1 MNLSESG
8 NLGDVFIAHANSDQV
23 AVVDLYDTANPRE
36 FSYRDFNAAC
46 DAVANGL
53 LVAGVEPGD
62 RIGIL
67 ALNRVE
73 FLEVLFGAMRAG
85 CVPVMINVKLPD
97 DTVEYI
103 VKDADMKA
111 VFADA
116 NQAERVPDGVR
127 TLTFPS
133 AAELLSGGAGH
144 GSSDAYRDFV
154 IHSDEQFPSFFAG
167 GDDVAEQPYTSGST
181 GKPKGVLLDH
191 HGQLWMIGKIVESR
205 DIRADDCSVISAPLY
220 HKNALL
226 AVKSALSAGGRIVIF
241 SRFDAKEYIKAIERY
256 KLTMLTGVPTMY
268 ALILQEAALFDQTDL
283 SSVRNCSMGSAPAS
297 DNLLDTLAVRFPDA
311 KLNLNYGIT
320 EGGPILFAWTH
331 PDGLPRP
338 RTSVGFPIDGVE
350 IKLVGGDDDS
360 QGVLHVKSPGVMKG
374 YHNLPDATKKAL
386 SDDGWMDT
394 GDILRRDEAGW
405 YFFVDRAD
413 DMFVCAGEN
422 IYPGDVES
430 MLERHEDVM
439 QAVVVP
445 APNTLKAH
453 VPFAWI
459 VKRDGAVADEETIKQ
474 FALKNGPVYAHPR
487 RIFFVD
493 ALPLSGTNKID
504 RRALEAQAVE
514 IARED
519 ESAA

>member
-1 MNLSESG
+1 MTPLESG
-8 NLGDVFIAHANSDQV
+8 NLGDVFAAHAGSERI
-23 AVVDLYDTANPRE
+23 AVVDLYDPAAPREYTYRE
-36 FSYRDFNAAC
+36 FSANC

-53 LVAGVEPGD
+53 LVAGLETND
-62 RIGIL
+62 RVGIL

-73 FLEVLFGAMRAG
+73 FLEVLFGAMRVG

-97 DTVEYI
+97 ETVEYI
-103 VKDADMKA
+103 IDDAAMKI

-116 NQAERVPDGVR
+116 DQTPRVPKSVR
-127 TLTFPS
+127 TVSFGEGKDPFD
-133 AAELLSGGAGH
+133 G
-144 GSSDAYRDFV
+144 FK
-154 IHSDEQFPSFFAG
+154 IFSDEAFPSFFPG
-167 GDDVAEQPYTSGST
+167 PGDIAEQPYTSGST
-181 GKPKGVLLDH
+181 GRPKGVLLDH
-191 HGQLWMIGKIVESR
+191 IGQVWMTAKIVESR
-205 DIRADDCSVISAPLY
+205 DIREDDCSVISAPLY

-226 AVKSALSAGGRIVIF
+226 AVKSALSAGGCIVLF
-241 SRFDAKEYIKAIERY
+241 ARFDSKEYIRAIERY
-256 KLTMLTGVPTMY
+256 RLTMLTGVPTMY
-268 ALILQEAALFDQTDL
+268 ALILQEEKLLDQTDL

-297 DNLLDTLAVRFPDA
+297 DNLLNTLAARFPSA

-338 RTSVGFPIDGVE
+338 PTSVGFPIEGVE
-350 IKLVGGDDDS
+350 IKLIDGPDDN

-374 YHNLPDATKKAL
+374 YHNLSDATEKVL
-386 SDDGWMDT
+386 SSEGWMDT
-394 GDILRRDEAGW
+394 GDILRRDDSGW
-405 YFFVDRAD
+405 YYFVDRAD

-422 IYPGDVES
+422 IYPGDVEAT
-430 MLERHEDVM
+430 LERHEDVM

-459 VKRDGAVADEETIKQ
+459 VKRDGSVLDEEGVKEY
-474 FALKNGPVYAHPR
+474 ALKNGPVYAHPR
-487 RIFFVD
+487 RVFFVD

-514 IARED
+514 RARED
-519 ESAA
+519 DGAT

>member
-1 MNLSESG
+1 MNPSESG
-8 NLGDVFIAHANSDQV
+8 NLGDVFAAHAGSDRI
-23 AVVDLYDTANPRE
+23 AVVDLYDPSDPREYSYRE
-36 FSYRDFNAAC
+36 FSGNC

-53 LVAGVEPGD
+53 LVAGLEPGD
-62 RIGIL
+62 RVGIL

-97 DTVEYI
+97 ETVEYI
-103 VKDADMKA
+103 IGDAEMKI

-116 NQAERVPDGVR
+116 DQAGRVPGDVR
-127 TLTFPS
+127 TVAFGDSDDSFDGFKIPS
-133 AAELLSGGAGH
+133 GEP
-144 GSSDAYRDFV
+144 
-154 IHSDEQFPSFFAG
+154 FPSFFPG
-167 GDDVAEQPYTSGST
+167 RGDIAEQPYTSGST
-181 GKPKGVLLDH
+181 GRPKGVLLDH
-191 HGQLWMIGKIVESR
+191 IGQVWMIGKIVESR
-205 DIRADDCSVISAPLY
+205 DIREDDCSVISAPLY

-226 AVKSALSAGGRIVIF
+226 AVKSALSAGGRIVLF
-241 SRFDAKEYIKAIERY
+241 SRFDAKEYIRAIERY
-256 KLTMLTGVPTMY
+256 RLTMLTGVPTMY
-268 ALILQEAALFDQTDL
+268 ALILQEEDLLESTDL

-297 DNLLDTLAVRFPDA
+297 DNLLDTLAARFPDA

-331 PDGLPRP
+331 PEGLPRP

-350 IKLVGGDDDS
+350 IKLIDGPDEN

-374 YHNLPDATKKAL
+374 YHNLPEATGKVL
-386 SDDGWMDT
+386 TEDGWMDT
-394 GDILRRDEAGW
+394 GDILRRDEIGW
-405 YFFVDRAD
+405 YYFVDRAD

-422 IYPGDVES
+422 IYPGDVEA

-459 VKRDGAVADEETIKQ
+459 VKREGALLDEQAVKE

-487 RIFFVD
+487 RVFFVD
-493 ALPLSGTNKID
+493 VLPLSGTNKID
-504 RRALEAQAVE
+504 RRALEAEAFQK
-514 IARED
+514 ARED
-519 ESAA
+519 EGAA

>member
-1 MNLSESG
+1 MNPSESG
-8 NLGDVFIAHANSDQV
+8 NLGDVFAAHAGSDRI
-23 AVVDLYDTANPRE
+23 AVVDLYDPSDPRKYSYRE
-36 FSYRDFNAAC
+36 FSGNC

-53 LVAGVEPGD
+53 LVAGLEPGD
-62 RIGIL
+62 RVGIL

-97 DTVEYI
+97 ETVEYI
-103 VKDADMKA
+103 IGDAEMKI

-116 NQAERVPDGVR
+116 DQAGRVPGGVR
-127 TLTFPS
+127 TVVFGDGDDSFDGFKIP
-133 AAELLSGGAGH
+133 
-144 GSSDAYRDFV
+144 
-154 IHSDEQFPSFFAG
+154 SDEPFPSFFPG
-167 GDDVAEQPYTSGST
+167 PGDIAEQPYTSGST
-181 GKPKGVLLDH
+181 GRPKGVLLDH
-191 HGQLWMIGKIVESR
+191 IGQVWMIGKIVESR
-205 DIRADDCSVISAPLY
+205 DIREDDCSVISAPLY

-226 AVKSALSAGGRIVIF
+226 AVKSALSAGGRIVLF
-241 SRFDAKEYIKAIERY
+241 SRFDAKEYIRAIERY
-256 KLTMLTGVPTMY
+256 RLTMLTGVPTMY
-268 ALILQEAALFDQTDL
+268 ALILQEEELLESTNL

-297 DNLLDTLAVRFPDA
+297 DNLLDTLAARFPDA

-331 PDGLPRP
+331 PEGLPRP

-350 IKLVGGDDDS
+350 IKLVDGPDEN

-374 YHNLPDATKKAL
+374 YHNLPEATGKVL
-386 SDDGWMDT
+386 TEDGWMDT
-394 GDILRRDEAGW
+394 GDILRRDEIGW
-405 YFFVDRAD
+405 YYFVDRAD

-422 IYPGDVES
+422 IYPGDVEA

-459 VKRDGAVADEETIKQ
+459 VKREGASLDEQAVKEY
-474 FALKNGPVYAHPR
+474 ALKNGPVYAHPR
-487 RIFFVD
+487 RVFFVD

-504 RRALEAQAVE
+504 RRALEAEAFQK
-514 IARED
+514 ARED
-519 ESAA
+519 EGAA